1 MDKLIFDRTQ
11 QDIVNK
17 TKKSYYNVND
27 LIRINDWIKLLSDYL
42 GLGLKIETYSLGQI
56 ITLDNINLILNNIQT
71 LKDNWYVANDT
82 PYTPIAN
89 GYNYK
94 SANDVEKILSDLND
108 FMISVESDFK
118 YSGTFYSGEEVI
130 L

>member
-11 QDIVNK
+11 QDIINK
-17 TKKSYYNVND
+17 TKKSYYNVD
-27 LIRINDWIKLLSDYL
+27 DIIRINEYIKLLSDYL
-42 GLGLKIETYSLGQI
+42 ELGLVIETFELGQI

>member
-11 QDIVNK
+11 QDILNK
-17 TKKSYYNVND
+17 TKKSYYNVDD
-27 LIRINDWIKLLSDYL
+27 LTRINSYIKLLSDYL
-42 GLGLKIETYSLGQI
+42 GLGLVIETYTLGQI

-108 FMISVESDFK
+108 FKISVESDFK

>member
-11 QDIVNK
+11 QDIINK
-17 TKKSYYNVND
+17 TKKSYYNVDD

-42 GLGLKIETYSLGQI
+42 GLGLVIETYSLGQI
-56 ITLDNINLILNNIQT
+56 ITLNNINLILNNIQT

-108 FMISVESDFK
+108 FMVSVESDFK
-118 YSGTFYSGEEVI
+118 FSGTFYSGEEVI

>member
-11 QDIVNK
+11 QDIINK
-17 TKKSYYNVND
+17 TKKSYYNVDD

-42 GLGLKIETYSLGQI
+42 GLGLVIETYSLGQI

-94 SANDVEKILSDLND
+94 SANDVEKILSDVDD
-108 FMISVESDFK
+108 FKVSVESDFK
-118 YSGTFYSGEEVI
+118 FSGTFYSGEEVI

>member
-11 QDIVNK
+11 QDILNK
-17 TKKSYYNVND
+17 TRKSYYNIDD
-27 LIRINDWIKLLSDYL
+27 LTRINSYIKLLSDYL
-42 GLGLKIETYSLGQI
+42 ELGLVIETYTLGQI

-71 LKDNWYVANDT
+71 LRDNWHIADNT
-82 PYTPIAN
+82 PYTPIAS
-89 GYNYK
+89 GYNYQ

-108 FMISVESDFK
+108 FKISVESDFK
-118 YSGTFYSGEEVI
+118 YSGTFYSGQEVI

>member
-11 QDIVNK
+11 QDIINK
-17 TKKSYYNVND
+17 TKKSYYNVDD

-108 FMISVESDFK
+108 FKVSVESDFK

>member
-11 QDIVNK
+11 QDIINK
-17 TKKSYYNVND
+17 TKKSYYNVDD
-27 LIRINDWIKLLSDYL
+27 LTRINDWIKLLSDYL
-42 GLGLKIETYSLGQI
+42 GLGLVIETYSLGQI
-56 ITLDNINLILNNIQT
+56 ITLNNINLILDNIQT

-118 YSGTFYSGEEVI
+118 FSGTFYSGEEVI

>member
-11 QDIVNK
+11 QDIINK
-17 TKKSYYNVND
+17 TKKSYYNVDD

-42 GLGLKIETYSLGQI
+42 GLGLVIETYSLGQI
-56 ITLDNINLILNNIQT
+56 ITLNNINLILDNIQT

-118 YSGTFYSGEEVI
+118 FSGTFYSGEEVI

>member
-11 QDIVNK
+11 QDIINK
-17 TKKSYYNVND
+17 TKKSYYNVDD
-27 LIRINDWIKLLSDYL
+27 LTRINDWIKLLSDYL
-42 GLGLKIETYSLGQI
+42 GLGLVIETYSLGQI
-56 ITLDNINLILNNIQT
+56 ITLNNINLILNNIQT

-108 FMISVESDFK
+108 FMVSVESDFK
-118 YSGTFYSGEEVI
+118 FSGTFYSGEEVI

>member
-11 QDIVNK
+11 QDVLNK

-27 LIRINDWIKLLSDYL
+27 LTRINDWIKLLSDYL
-42 GLGLKIETYSLGQI
+42 GLGLRTETYSLGQV
-56 ITLDNINLILNNIQT
+56 ITIDNINLILNNIAT
-71 LKDNWYVANDT
+71 LRRRFYIANDT
-82 PYTPIAN
+82 PYTPIASGDN
-89 GYNYK
+89 FA
-94 SANDVEKILSDLND
+94 SANSVEKILSDLND
-108 FMISVESDFK
+108 FKVSVESDFK

>member
-11 QDIVNK
+11 QDIINK
-17 TKKSYYNVND
+17 TKKSYYNVDD
-27 LIRINDWIKLLSDYL
+27 LIRINEYIKLLSDYL
-42 GLGLKIETYSLGQI
+42 ELGLVIENYSLGQI

-71 LKDNWYVANDT
+71 LKDNWHTANDT